1 MKRGNG
7 AGSVE
12 VRKDARGNVTGWR
25 VRITAHDGSRK
36 ILGSNH
42 KTELDARRV
51 LAAYHMETLD
61 GGIVTGGVS
70 LATIGEAWLTRR
82 ELDGN
87 KSGSKVKDIG
97 NERSLWA
104 HHVAS
109 SEIARLPV
117 ASIRPIDVEDWMRA
131 LVKKKAVRA
140 VRVAGKTVT
149 RETSRTVSPQTA
161 KHALRLL
168 RQCLDDALAR
178 ELVSVNAASMVSAPS
193 NKQPAKWTFL
203 TVDEIAKLETLPA
216 RTALPLLF
224 AVYTGARKGELWR
237 MRWSDIDEARGRIRI
252 HEDTKSGKERLAP
265 LLPMAADVL
274 ARWREISAHTGPGDL
289 IFCNDD
295 GEAWSGDYD
304 LGWDDKRARVG
315 MPSELVTYPGARTK
329 AGINRHVRFH
339 DLRHTCASHLI
350 MGTWGRAWRIEEVSA
365 FLGHS
370 SIQVTQRY
378 AHLSDGHLD
387 ELARATKAAPVVP
400 GRPSAVFVNSENA
413 NDLAA
418 HPARIELARFGLEG
432 RSDLADSNSYAAKRD
447 NRGTT
452 AAREV
457 LRGAAS
463 GTVSRAAMV
472 ALAESIIGRDDVRA
486 ANDVLAGGPLAV
498 RRAIELAGMVLD
510 VAGVVL
516 GEATK

>member
-42 KTELDARRV
+42 KTELDARKV
-51 LAAYHMETLD
+51 LAAFHMETLD

-87 KSGSKVKDIG
+87 KSGRKVKDIG

-104 HHVAS
+104 HHIAA

-117 ASIRPIDVEDWMRA
+117 ASIRPVDVEDWMRA
-131 LVKKKAVRA
+131 LMKKKAVRA

-178 ELVSVNAASMVSAPS
+178 ELVSTNAAAGVSAPS
-193 NKQPAKWTFL
+193 NKQPTKWTFL
-203 TVDEIAKLETLPA
+203 TVDEIAKLETLPP

-252 HEDTKSGKERLAP
+252 HEDTKTGKERLAP

-274 ARWREISAHTGPGDL
+274 AKWRGMSSHTESGDL
-289 IFCNDD
+289 IFCNED

-304 LGWDDKRARVG
+304 LGWDDKRARIG
-315 MPSELVTYPGARTK
+315 NPPELVVHPGARTK
-329 AGINRHVRFH
+329 AGIARHVRFH

-350 MGTWGRAWRIEEVSA
+350 MGSWGRAWRIEEVSA

-387 ELARATKAAPVVP
+387 ELARATVVP
-400 GRPSAVFVNSENA
+400 RSTSLDFDHTSKSPESF
-413 NDLAA
+413 A
-418 HPARIELARFGLEG
+418 HPSGIEPLTYGLEG
-432 RSDLADSNSYAAKRD
+432 RSDITKSDSYAAKRD
-447 NRGTT
+447 NAGTT
-452 AAREV
+452 AARDV

-472 ALAESIIGRDDVRA
+472 ALAESIIGREDVRA
-486 ANDVLAGGPLAV
+486 ATDVLAGGPLAV

-510 VAGVVL
+510 AGEIGL
-516 GEATK
+516 GEVAK